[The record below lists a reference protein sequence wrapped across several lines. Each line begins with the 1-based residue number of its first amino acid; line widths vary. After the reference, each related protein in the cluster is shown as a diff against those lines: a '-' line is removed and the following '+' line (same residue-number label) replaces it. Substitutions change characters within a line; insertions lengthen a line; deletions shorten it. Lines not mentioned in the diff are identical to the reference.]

1 MIYFDNAATTFPKP
15 DAVYNEVK
23 RCMTEY
29 CGNPGRGSHKLSIAA
44 SEKIYECRCQI
55 AEFFHSDYP
64 ENVVFTYNTTY
75 ALNLAIKTLLAP
87 NSHVLYSDIDH
98 NAVYRP
104 ICALE
109 SYGIEHN
116 SFKTYESGMIQNY
129 DFNQMTLKSI
139 RNGIRDNTRVLIASH
154 CSNICGIRLPLEKIG
169 TLCREY
175 GIIFIVDAAQSAGY
189 YDIDMKKC
197 NIAALCAPGHKG
209 LYGIQGCGFTIYAPE
224 YNKPEF
230 LKNNTFIEGGSG
242 INSLDTEMP
251 DMLPEHFEAGTL
263 STPAIAGLC
272 EGIKY
277 IKEIGIEEIRM
288 HEHKLYRRLKEMMM
302 NTNGVT
308 VYANDIRESSILLFN
323 VNNKSSNAVSDAL
336 DKEDIYVR
344 SGFHCTPL
352 GHKLL
357 ETGDNG
363 AVRVS
368 FGMYNTMAEIEQFY
382 KVLKTII

>member
-15 DAVYNEVK
+15 DVVYNEVM

-55 AEFFHSDYP
+55 AELFHTDSP

-75 ALNLAIKTLLAP
+75 AINLAIKTLVAP
-87 NSHVLYSDIDH
+87 DSHVLYSDIEH

-116 SFKTYESGMIQNY
+116 SFKTYETGMMQNY
-129 DFNQMTLKSI
+129 DFHQMILKSI
-139 RNGIRDNTRVLIASH
+139 HNNIRPNTRVLIASH
-154 CSNICGIRLPLEKIG
+154 CSNICGLRLPLEKIG
-169 TLCREY
+169 SLCREKD
-175 GIIFIVDAAQSAGY
+175 IIFIVDAAQSAGCY
-189 YDIDMKKC
+189 NIDMKKC
-197 NIAALCAPGHKG
+197 NIAALCVPGHKG
-209 LYGIQGCGFTIYAPE
+209 LYGIQGCGFTIYASE

-242 INSLDTEMP
+242 INSLDIEMP

-277 IKEIGIEEIRM
+277 IKNIGIDEIRM
-288 HEHKLYRRLKEMMM
+288 REYKLYRRLREIMM
-302 NTNGVT
+302 NTKGVT
-308 VYANDIRESSILLFN
+308 LYANDIRDSNILLFN
-323 VNNKSSNAVSDAL
+323 VKDKSPNNVAAEL
-336 DKEDIYVR
+336 DNEGICVR
-344 SGFHCTPL
+344 SGFHCAPL
-352 GHKLL
+352 THKLL
-357 ETGDNG
+357 GTGENG

-368 FGMYNTMAEIEQFY
+368 FGMFNSSCEIDEFY
-382 KVLKTII
+382 KVLKKII

>member
-15 DAVYNEVK
+15 DVVYNEVI

-29 CGNPGRGSHKLSIAA
+29 CGNAGRGSHKLSLAA

-64 ENVVFTYNTTY
+64 ENVIFTYNTTY

-87 NSHVLYSDIDH
+87 DSHVLYSDIEH

-104 ICALE
+104 IRALE
-109 SYGIEHN
+109 TYGIKHS
-116 SFKTYESGMIQNY
+116 SFKTYETGMVQNY
-129 DFNQMTLKSI
+129 DFNQMILKSI
-139 RNGIRDNTRVLIASH
+139 RNNIRSDTRVLIASH

-169 TLCREY
+169 SICRENN
-175 GIIFIVDAAQSAGY
+175 IIFIVDAAQSAGC

-197 NIAALCAPGHKG
+197 NISALCVPGHKG
-209 LYGIQGCGFTIYAPE
+209 LYGIQGCGFTIYSQE
-224 YNKPEF
+224 YNRPEF

-242 INSLDTEMP
+242 INSLDIEMP
-251 DMLPEHFEAGTL
+251 DVLPEHFEAGTI

-277 IKEIGIEEIRM
+277 IKNTGIETIRTN
-288 HEHKLYRRLKEMMM
+288 EHKLYRRLKEIMM
-302 NTNGVT
+302 NTKGVT
-308 VYANDIRESSILLFN
+308 VYADDLRESNILLFN
-323 VNNKSSNAVSDAL
+323 VDNKSPNTVAEML
-336 DKEDIYVR
+336 DNEGICVR
-344 SGFHCTPL
+344 SGFHCSPL
-352 GHKLL
+352 AHKLL
-357 ETGDNG
+357 ATGDNG

-368 FGMYNTMAEIEQFY
+368 FGMYNTMSEIDEFY
-382 KVLKTII
+382 QVLKNII

>member
-15 DAVYNEVK
+15 DVVYNEVI

-55 AEFFHSDYP
+55 AEFFHSDNP

-75 ALNLAIKTLLAP
+75 ALNLAIKTLLSP
-87 NSHVLYSDIDH
+87 GSHVLYSDIEH

-109 SYGIEHN
+109 TYGIKHN
-116 SFKTYESGMIQNY
+116 SFKTYESEMIQNY
-129 DFNQMTLKSI
+129 DFNQMILKSI
-139 RNGIRDNTRVLIASH
+139 RNSIRPDTRVLITSH

-169 TLCREY
+169 NICRDY
-175 GIIFIVDAAQSAGY
+175 GIIFIVDAAQSAGF

-197 NIAALCAPGHKG
+197 NIAALCIPGHKG
-209 LYGIQGCGFTIYAPE
+209 LYGIQGCGFTIYSPE
-224 YNKPEF
+224 YNRPEF

-277 IKEIGIEEIRM
+277 IKNIGTEEIQSR
-288 HEHKLYRRLKEMMM
+288 EYKLYRRVKEILM
-302 NTNGVT
+302 NTQGVT
-308 VYANDIRESSILLFN
+308 LYANDLRESNILLFN
-323 VNNKSSNAVSDAL
+323 IDRKSPNAVAEAL
-336 DKEDIYVR
+336 DNAGICVR
-344 SGFHCTPL
+344 SGFHCSPL
-352 GHKLL
+352 AHKLL
-357 ETGDNG
+357 GTGDNG
-363 AVRVS
+363 AVRIS
-368 FGMYNTMAEIEQFY
+368 FGIYNTMSEIDEFY
-382 KVLKTII
+382 RVLKTIV